1 MSIASLTVPA
11 ALAPLHSF
19 FRWLGVPQ
27 QRSPARCSTPVMPP
41 GRIVAPPA
49 FLRQRA
55 AFKPLAACRT
65 LPVVRVIRMLE
76 SGQSR
81 SSVGRMVISGRMVD
95 VCAELD
101 RLANREEAS
110 GEQGIH

>member
-1 MSIASLTVPA
+1 MNIASLTVPA

-27 QRSPARCSTPVMPP
+27 QRSPARYSAPAMPT
-41 GRIVAPPA
+41 GRVVAPPA
-49 FLRQRA
+49 FLRQRV

-81 SSVGRMVISGRMVD
+81 SSVGRMVISGRMAD

-101 RLANREEAS
+101 RLVSREET
-110 GEQGIH
+110 IH